1 MTRNFL
7 EPITMNESQR
17 YTRTAM
23 SLHWLIAILII
34 VNVIL
39 ALTDDFWPEGWER
52 YVIDLH
58 KSIGITVLGLAILR
72 LLWRVTHR
80 PPALPKSFPTLERG
94 AAHTA
99 HLLLYVLIFALP
111 LSGWAH
117 DSAWVAAASH
127 PMKLYFL
134 VPWPRIGYFMA
145 LDPQTKDVLH
155 TQLGELHT
163 WLGYVLYVVLFLHVA
178 GALKHE
184 FIDRESVLRRM
195 LPWGK

>member
-1 MTRNFL
+1 LTRNFL

-17 YTRTAM
+17 YTRTAA
-23 SLHWLIAILII
+23 SLHWLIAALII
-34 VNVIL
+34 LNVIL

-58 KSIGITVLGLAILR
+58 KSIGITVLGLAIAR

-99 HLLLYVLIFALP
+99 HFLLYVLIFAIP

-184 FIDRESVLRRM
+184 FIDRESVVRRM

>member
-1 MTRNFL
+1 MRNFL

-34 VNVIL
+34 LNVIL
-39 ALTDDFWPEGWER
+39 ALTDDLWPEGWER

-58 KSIGITVLGLAILR
+58 KSIGITVLGLAIMR
-72 LLWRVTHR
+72 LLWRVSHR

-99 HLLLYVLIFALP
+99 HLLLYVLIFAIP

-145 LDPQTKDVLH
+145 LDPQTKDVMH
-155 TQLGELHT
+155 TQLGQLHT

>member
-1 MTRNFL
+1 MRNFL

-23 SLHWLIAILII
+23 TLHWLIAILII
-34 VNVIL
+34 LNVIL

-52 YVIDLH
+52 HVIDLH
-58 KSIGITVLGLAILR
+58 KSIGITVLGLAIAR

-94 AAHTA
+94 AAHAA
-99 HLLLYVLIFALP
+99 HFLLYVLIFAIP

-163 WLGYVLYVVLFLHVA
+163 WLGYVLYVVLFAHVA

>member
-1 MTRNFL
+1 MRNFL

-34 VNVIL
+34 LNVIL
-39 ALTDDFWPEGWER
+39 ALTDDLWPEGWER

-58 KSIGITVLGLAILR
+58 KSIGITVLGLAIMR
-72 LLWRVTHR
+72 LLWRVSHR
-80 PPALPKSFPTLERG
+80 PLALPKSFPTLERG

-99 HLLLYVLIFALP
+99 HLLLYVLIFAIP

-145 LDPQTKDVLH
+145 LDPQTKDVMH
-155 TQLGELHT
+155 TQLGQLHT

>member
-1 MTRNFL
+1 
-7 EPITMNESQR
+7 
-17 YTRTAM
+17 M

-184 FIDRESVLRRM
+184 FIDRESVVRRM

>member
-1 MTRNFL
+1 LKRNFL

>member
-1 MTRNFL
+1 MKRNFL

>member
-1 MTRNFL
+1 MRNFL

-34 VNVIL
+34 LNVIL

-99 HLLLYVLIFALP
+99 HLLLYVLIFAIP

-155 TQLGELHT
+155 GQLGQLHT